1 MMEEGEHQYLK
12 ELALEYVRLRNPLI
26 FEAII
31 IKVDK
36 LLMFTIRKVRAFLPY
51 LRAVEIQDL
60 YQDAIVGLHKGL
72 LKVKEDEPDTKVLY
86 WIVRNVTDEI
96 VKCNRRVK
104 KSAQSFEKIADEEL
118 VDTTPVYKDLEL
130 AAIRERFWK
139 LMDEGVLSFDE
150 FQMLIMRVIHGM
162 TYKDIAKQFGSTKVT
177 VSKRI
182 KDVLN
187 RLRHE
192 FRRRNW
198 EGI

>member
-1 MMEEGEHQYLK
+1 MEEGEHQYLK
-12 ELALEYVRLRNPLI
+12 KLALEYVSFRDPLI
-26 FEAII
+26 FEAIV
-31 IKVDK
+31 IKVEK
-36 LLMFTIRKVRAFLPY
+36 LLMYTISKIRKHLPY
-51 LRAVEIQDL
+51 FRTVEIQDL

-96 VKCNRRVK
+96 VRCNKRVK
-104 KSAQSFEKIADEEL
+104 KSAQPFEKIVDEEL
-118 VDTTPVYKDLEL
+118 VDNTPVYKDLEL

-139 LMDEGVLSFDE
+139 LMDEDVLSFDE

-187 RLRHE
+187 KLRYE
-192 FRRRNW
+192 FRRRGW